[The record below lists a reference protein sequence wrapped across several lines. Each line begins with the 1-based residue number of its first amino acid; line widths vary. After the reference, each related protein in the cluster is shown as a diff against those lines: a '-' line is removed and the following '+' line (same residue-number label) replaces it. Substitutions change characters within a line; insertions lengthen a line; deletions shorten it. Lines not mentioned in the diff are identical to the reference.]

1 MLVLSLENVAA
12 SRSLLLYRPVGS
24 NEVDW
29 ISGKLRGKAVYDT
42 VSKFLRN
49 SNTCLDT
56 CELANCR
63 SLLLYRP
70 VGSNEVDWISG
81 KLRGKAVYDTVSK
94 FLRNSNTCLDTCEL
108 ANCGGG
114 GMAMDTIQ
122 GGLRINLRS

>member
-1 MLVLSLENVAA
+1 MLVLSLENMAA
-12 SRSLLLYRPVGS
+12 SGSLP
-24 NEVDW
+24 
-29 ISGKLRGKAVYDT
+29 
-42 VSKFLRN
+42 
-49 SNTCLDT
+49 
-56 CELANCR
+56 
-63 SLLLYRP
+63 LYRP

-114 GMAMDTIQ
+114 GGMAMDTIQ